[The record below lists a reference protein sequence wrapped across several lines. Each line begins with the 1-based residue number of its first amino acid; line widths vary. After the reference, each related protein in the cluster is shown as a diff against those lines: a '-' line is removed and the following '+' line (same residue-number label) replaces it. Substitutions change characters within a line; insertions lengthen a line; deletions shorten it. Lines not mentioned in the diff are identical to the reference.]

1 MIWYAWGVYIHRL
14 PCMSVCVCVCGTCQC
29 LYMKSLVKILTIS
42 YPFTISLHNQLLQER
57 VRKRE
62 RWKQGEWERSCYWG
76 RHRWTDKAEPGAKF
90 LASWAWGNCLLTLVR
105 QPVMGC
111 GFMVFMNEISRV
123 APTCCAVLYLYKQA
137 RYWLYTIYIY
147 VCTICLSAAKL
158 RRLFQFQNE
167 NASKRRGKG
176 KLDKMRKQLSS
187 CNYNSIK
194 LCPLT
199 LLSTINCQLAW
210 RAVSNETIGTIS
222 HSLDNTL
229 SIAAAIDQ
237 LFRRPSIAIGCNFRC
252 SFVANPT
259 MP

>member
-1 MIWYAWGVYIHRL
+1 
-14 PCMSVCVCVCGTCQC
+14 
-29 LYMKSLVKILTIS
+29 
-42 YPFTISLHNQLLQER
+42 
-57 VRKRE
+57 
-62 RWKQGEWERSCYWG
+62 
-76 RHRWTDKAEPGAKF
+76 
-90 LASWAWGNCLLTLVR
+90 
-105 QPVMGC
+105 MGC

-123 APTCCAVLYLYKQA
+123 APTCCAVLCF
-137 RYWLYTIYIY
+137 IYINKRDIGY
-147 VCTICLSAAKL
+147 ICIHDMHK
-158 RRLFQFQNE
+158 R
-167 NASKRRGKG
+167 SKVATTFPITKWKRIKEERNGKG

-199 LLSTINCQLAW
+199 LLLTINCQLAW

-222 HSLDNTL
+222 HSHDNTV

-259 MP
+259 RP